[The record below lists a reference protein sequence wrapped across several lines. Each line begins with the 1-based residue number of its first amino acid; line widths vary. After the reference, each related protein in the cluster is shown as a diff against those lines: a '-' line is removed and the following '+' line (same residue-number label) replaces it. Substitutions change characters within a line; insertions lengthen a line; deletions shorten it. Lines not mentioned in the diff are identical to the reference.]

1 MNEALNKQNNPYRIV
16 MRQLRRTFI
25 QVGLFSAAINILMLT
40 GPIYMLQVY
49 DRVLSSGSV
58 ATLQGL
64 FIIVVVLYTFLGI
77 YEFLRARLLSRAGY
91 RLDALVGNKAFN
103 YWMQLGATQDRS
115 GDNPIRDLDV
125 VRSFLGSPAILG
137 IFDVPWIPF
146 FLVIVFFIHPWLG
159 YLTLGGALVVAVA
172 AYLNQVVTKDA
183 IARAVSIDG
192 GERGFVEKSR
202 RNAEVVFALGMQRR
216 IGDRWRDM
224 HDQSLAY
231 AQLSGERSEGFS
243 AFSKSFRMLLQ
254 SMLLTLGAY
263 LAIKQEVSAGAII
276 ATSIIAGR
284 ALAPVDQVIGQWK
297 SIGRVLQAHRS
308 LLGTFDKMPPE
319 QRHITL
325 PDPKGNIQVTNLTKY
340 APATGQSGPRQKI
353 LSQLTFGLTPGDG
366 LGVIGNSAAGKSSLA
381 KVLVGAWRP
390 EGGEIRLD
398 GATLDQWHP
407 EDLGRHIGYLPQT
420 LEMLPGT
427 IAENISRFNPQ
438 AQDRMIIEAAQIAGV
453 HEMILALPG
462 GYSTPIGMAGQ
473 PLSGG
478 QIQRL
483 GLARAIYGIPRL
495 IVLDEPNSNLDGG
508 GDDALSAAI
517 LTLRARGSVVVVMAH
532 RPSVI
537 HAVNKVM
544 ILHKGTIAHFGNKEE
559 IIQMA
564 MRPVDSEDDTALA
577 DPAAQKIG

>member
-1 MNEALNKQNNPYRIV
+1 MAEALNKQNNPYRIV

-64 FIIVVVLYTFLGI
+64 FIIVVVLYAFLGI

-103 YWMQLGATQDRS
+103 YWMQLGAAQDRS

-125 VRSFLGSPAILG
+125 VRGFLGSPAILG

-146 FLVIVFFIHPWLG
+146 FLIIVFFIHPWLG
-159 YLTLGGALVVAVA
+159 YLTLGGAVVVAIA
-172 AYLNQVVTKDA
+172 AYLNQLVTKNA

-192 GERGFVEKSR
+192 SERGFVEKSR

-297 SIGRVLQAHRS
+297 SIGRVMQAHRS
-308 LLGTFDKMPPE
+308 ILATLDRMPPE

-438 AQDRMIIEAAQIAGV
+438 AQDRMVIEAAQIAGV

-564 MRPVDSEDDTALA
+564 MRPVDAEDDTPLA

>member
-1 MNEALNKQNNPYRIV
+1 MQEALNRQNNPYRIV

-64 FIIVVVLYTFLGI
+64 FVIVVVLYTFLGI

-91 RLDALVGNKAFN
+91 RLDALVGNKAFD
-103 YWMQLGATQDRS
+103 YWMHLGAAQDRS
-115 GDNPIRDLDV
+115 GDNPLRDLDV

-146 FLVIVFFIHPWLG
+146 FLAIVFFIHPWLG
-159 YLTLGGALVVAVA
+159 YLTLAGALVVTIA
-172 AYLNQVVTKDA
+172 AFLNQMATRDA
-183 IARAVSIDG
+183 ISRAVSIDG

-216 IGDRWRDM
+216 IVARWRSM

-243 AFSKSFRMLLQ
+243 AFSKSFRLLLQ

-263 LAIKQEVSAGAII
+263 LAIQQEVSAGAII

-308 LLGTFDKMPPE
+308 ILSTLDRMPPE
-319 QRHITL
+319 PRHITL
-325 PDPKGNIQVTNLTKY
+325 PEPRGNIQVTNLTKY
-340 APATGQSGPRQKI
+340 APGAAQGAPRQKI
-353 LSQLTFGLTPGDG
+353 LSQLNFFLTPGDG

-381 KVLVGAWRP
+381 KVLVGAW
-390 EGGEIRLD
+390 
-398 GATLDQWHP
+398 
-407 EDLGRHIGYLPQT
+407 
-420 LEMLPGT
+420 
-427 IAENISRFNPQ
+427 
-438 AQDRMIIEAAQIAGV
+438 
-453 HEMILALPG
+453 
-462 GYSTPIGMAGQ
+462 
-473 PLSGG
+473 
-478 QIQRL
+478 
-483 GLARAIYGIPRL
+483 
-495 IVLDEPNSNLDGG
+495 
-508 GDDALSAAI
+508 
-517 LTLRARGSVVVVMAH
+517 
-532 RPSVI
+532 
-537 HAVNKVM
+537 
-544 ILHKGTIAHFGNKEE
+544 
-559 IIQMA
+559 
-564 MRPVDSEDDTALA
+564 
-577 DPAAQKIG
+577 

>member
-1 MNEALNKQNNPYRIV
+1 MQEALNKQNNPYRIV
-16 MRQLRRTFI
+16 MRQMRRTFI

-64 FIIVVVLYTFLGI
+64 FVIVVILYAFLGI

-91 RLDALVGNKAFN
+91 RLDALVGNKAFD
-103 YWMQLGATQDRS
+103 YWMHLGASQDRS

-125 VRSFLGSPAILG
+125 VRGFLGSPAILG

-146 FLVIVFFIHPWLG
+146 FLAIVFFIHPWLG
-159 YLTLGGALVVAVA
+159 YLTLAGAIVVTIA
-172 AYLNQVVTKDA
+172 AFLNQIVTRDA
-183 IARAVSIDG
+183 ISRAVSIDG
-192 GERGFVEKSR
+192 GERNFVEKSR

-224 HDQSLAY
+224 HNQSLAY

-243 AFSKSFRMLLQ
+243 AFSKSFRLLLQ

-263 LAIKQEVSAGAII
+263 LAIQQEVSAGAII

-297 SIGRVLQAHRS
+297 SIGRTLQAHRS
-308 LLGTFDKMPPE
+308 LLATLDRMPPE

-325 PDPKGNIQVTNLTKY
+325 PEPKGNIQVTNLTKY
-340 APATGQSGPRQKI
+340 APAGAPGVPRQKI
-353 LSQLTFGLTPGDG
+353 LSQLNFVLAPGDG

-390 EGGEIRLD
+390 ETGEIRLD
-398 GATLDQWHP
+398 GAKLDQWHP

-438 AQDRMIIEAAQIAGV
+438 AQDKMIIEAAQIAGV

-462 GYSTPIGMAGQ
+462 GYGTPIGMAGQ

-564 MRPVDSEDDTALA
+564 MRPVDADEDTSSG
-577 DPAAQKIG
+577 AAAEQKIG

>member
-1 MNEALNKQNNPYRIV
+1 MQDTLNKMNNPYRKAL
-16 MRQLRRTFI
+16 RELRRTFI

-64 FIIVVVLYTFLGI
+64 FVIVVVLYAFLGV

-91 RLDALVGNKAFN
+91 RMDALLGNKVFDF
-103 YWMQLGATQDRS
+103 WMYLGATQDRS
-115 GDNPIRDLDV
+115 GDNPLRDLDV
-125 VRSFLGSPAILG
+125 VRGFLASPAILG

-159 YLTLGGALVVAVA
+159 YLTLAGALVVAVA
-172 AYLNQVVTKDA
+172 ALLNQMVTRNA
-183 IARAVSIDG
+183 ISRAVGIDS
-192 GERGFVEKSR
+192 GERSFIEKSR
-202 RNAEVVFALGMQRR
+202 RNAEVVLALGMQRR
-216 IGDRWRDM
+216 IVDRWRDT
-224 HDQSLAY
+224 HDRSLAY
-231 AQLSGERSEGFS
+231 FQLSGERSEGFS
-243 AFSKSFRMLLQ
+243 AFSKAFRLLLQ

-297 SIGRVLQAHRS
+297 SIGRTLQAHRS
-308 LLGTFDKMPPE
+308 LLATLDRMPAE

-325 PDPKGNIQVTNLTKY
+325 PEPKGNIQVTNLSKY
-340 APATGQSGPRQKI
+340 APATAPGAPRQKI
-353 LSQLTFGLTPGDG
+353 LSQLNFFLTPGDG

-390 EGGEIRLD
+390 EQGEIRLD

-438 AQDRMIIEAAQIAGV
+438 AQDKVIIEAAQIAGV

-462 GYSTPIGMAGQ
+462 GYGTQIGTAGQ

-517 LTLRARGSVVVVMAH
+517 LTLRARGCVVVVMAH

-564 MRPVDSEDDTALA
+564 MRPVDTEDDTAA
-577 DPAAQKIG
+577 EDPAAQKIG